1 MGSGFIS
8 NRMQRFFTTLA
19 ISKPP
24 NDTVTGIFKRIL
36 SDHFRKFDK
45 KIQGMSDGC
54 IEALNRV
61 FQKILVEPKLSPTA
75 RKFFY
80 KFNLR
85 DVSRVVEGLLM
96 AKKEFYSGEPHEIA
110 KLWLHES
117 ERVFKDRLFPEDYD
131 VYFEKLK
138 SVNEFEEF
146 EKEKVYGVPD
156 ADGN

>member
-1 MGSGFIS
+1 MGAGNIS

-36 SDHFRKFDK
+36 TDHFKKFDK
-45 KIQGMSDGC
+45 KIQAMTDGC

-85 DVSRVVEGLLM
+85 DVSRVVEGLLLS
-96 AKKEFYSGEPHEIA
+96 KKDF
-110 KLWLHES
+110 
-117 ERVFKDRLFPEDYD
+117 
-131 VYFEKLK
+131 
-138 SVNEFEEF
+138 
-146 EKEKVYGVPD
+146 
-156 ADGN
+156 